1 MATKTPAAQW
11 KRLCKEWRAAQRAA
25 NRFPLFER
33 GQMRLD
39 RLDEWKRL
47 CTEDADAKARMDAF
61 IAGLK
66 PRA

>member
-1 MATKTPAAQW
+1 
-11 KRLCKEWRAAQRAA
+11 
-25 NRFPLFER
+25 
-33 GQMRLD
+33 MRLD

>member
-1 MATKTPAAQW
+1 MPTNTPAAQW
-11 KRLCKEWRAAQRAA
+11 KRLCKEWRARQRAA
-25 NRFPLFER
+25 SRFPLFER

-47 CTEDADAKARMDAF
+47 CAEEDEMKARMDAF